1 MFCVNSS
8 KKQMKLAI
16 NEQLCFNLGMKVL
29 PILFTYKDVK
39 ERYPNPNGFYSFLKR
54 SMKNGSI
61 KQVKKGLYALVD
73 PSTGRVYANKFQI
86 ASRLF
91 DDSYFSYHDALEYYG
106 LATQSF
112 VSQFTYL
119 THVRVN
125 PMEFDGVVYH
135 SKVGKC
141 DLEIRDLLK
150 ESGVRVVSL
159 ERAIVD
165 CIDHYHLGGG
175 LEEVELALEACGRLD
190 FDRVIRLLEF
200 YDKSFLYQKVGYLFE
215 KHPNLDAPSAF
226 FELCLSKI
234 GTKKA
239 YLDCAP
245 GKTKLIPKWNLLIS
259 DDGGAPDELF

>member
-1 MFCVNSS
+1 
-8 KKQMKLAI
+8 MKLAI
-16 NEQLCFNLGMKVL
+16 KEQLCFNKGMKVL
-29 PILFTYKDVK
+29 PILFTYKDV
-39 ERYPNPNGFYSFLKR
+39 EDRYPNPNGFYSFLKR
-54 SMKNGSI
+54 SIKNGSI

-73 PSTGRVYANKFQI
+73 PSTGRVYADKFQI

-112 VSQFTYL
+112 VSQVTYL

-125 PMEFDGVVYH
+125 PMEFDGVIYH

-141 DLEIRDLLK
+141 DLEIRDFLK

-165 CIDHYHLGGG
+165 CMDNLHLGGG
-175 LEEVELALEACGRLD
+175 LEEVELALEACGKLD
-190 FDRVIRLLEF
+190 FDRVVRLLEF
-200 YDKSFLYQKVGYLFE
+200 YDKSFLYQKAGYLFE

-245 GKTKLIPKWNLLIS
+245 GKTRLIPKWNLLIRN
-259 DDGGAPDELF
+259 DGGAPDELF